1 MKFLISFFKPRF
13 SPYSKKKLFSS
24 KLNPNQKNM
33 HNQFSQKM
41 KTHDIKQKLKNLKD
55 RDGEGKTLKAYKKKI
70 SLVKSLKNL
79 KKRMER
85 KGL

>member
-1 MKFLISFFKPRF
+1 M
-13 SPYSKKKLFSS
+13 KKKTSRNVKKATQLE
-24 KLNPNQKNM
+24 
-33 HNQFSQKM
+33 H
-41 KTHDIKQKLKNLKD
+41 TKQKLKELKD
-55 RDGEGKTLKAYKKKI
+55 GVGEGKTLKAYKKKT

>member
-1 MKFLISFFKPRF
+1 MKQKTSRNV
-13 SPYSKKKLFSS
+13 KKAAQLE
-24 KLNPNQKNM
+24 
-33 HNQFSQKM
+33 H
-41 KTHDIKQKLKNLKD
+41 IKQKLKNLKD
-55 RDGEGKTLKAYKKKI
+55 RDGEGKTLKAYKKKK

>member
-1 MKFLISFFKPRF
+1 MKKTTSRNV
-13 SPYSKKKLFSS
+13 KKATQLE
-24 KLNPNQKNM
+24 
-33 HNQFSQKM
+33 H
-41 KTHDIKQKLKNLKD
+41 IKQKLKNLKD